1 MNDAIHN
8 LVKHIAAAHHNFA
21 DEAKFV
27 ADEKKLVRRA
37 RDVVTACTAF
47 IEAVDVGVMKEPWER

>member
-1 MNDAIHN
+1 MNDRIKE

-21 DEAKFV
+21 DAAKFV
-27 ADEKKLVRRA
+27 ADEKKLVQRA
-37 RDVVTACTAF
+37 RDVAVACTEF